1 MTSDTV
7 ANTFKT
13 DCDSRSSRSLTHQ
26 EVKLLKACLLPILVL
41 IAYLPA
47 LISQH
52 LFIDDYSIFYRGD
65 SPKLAPWT
73 LMSQEMAIFFTRLG
87 RPGAVIHL
95 TLCGLLLKFPWGNY
109 ACHAIGAL
117 GAMLFACCSQRWM
130 LQKGMRYLD
139 ATILTLLLILL
150 PSFQMAVLWIT
161 LGSALYA
168 AAFAVLALLLVDA
181 SSSAGSSK
189 LRTWYL
195 IGACLLLVTAQAT
208 YQPTAMCYWSLGLIG
223 VLYTP
228 EPSAK
233 ESFKNGLR
241 YFFVGVASIVTYYVL
256 VKVGL
261 KLYGLSAIDR
271 ATFVSVAGLPEK
283 LRWFSRIVL
292 FNNACS
298 LWWAWPRSPWNWIV
312 LANVAGALILKSVQ
326 AVCSKPAASDSVN
339 ASPPA
344 NLAWNLL
351 GTLPWL
357 VIFFLS
363 SHVYGLLVK
372 ENWASLRS
380 TTAICCSVLVVACYP
395 TFVLHTFARNQKIV
409 WLVRAGQVCAIGLT
423 VYVFIASHWLMTNC
437 GTEPL
442 RAEMGLIRFQLRN
455 QISSEKRHIH
465 VIRPDWTMA
474 VRPPVLNDE
483 FGYPSAAADWATVP
497 MIKKTL
503 QEMGLDP
510 REFQVTSGAPDAASP
525 AEDGLILIDLRKL
538 KYLREKGGVSP

>member
-1 MTSDTV
+1 MTSETV
-7 ANTFKT
+7 ANTHKT
-13 DCDSRSSRSLTHQ
+13 DCNSRASGSLTHQ
-26 EVKLLKACLLPILVL
+26 EVQLLKVCLLPILVL

-52 LFIDDYSIFYRGD
+52 LFIDDYSIFYREN
-65 SPKLAPWT
+65 SPKLVPWT
-73 LMSQEMAIFFTRLG
+73 LMSKEMAIFFTRLG
-87 RPGAVIHL
+87 RPGAVVHL

-130 LQKGMRYLD
+130 IQKGMRFLD
-139 ATILTLLLILL
+139 ATILTLLLVLL

-181 SSSAGSSK
+181 SSRVEASWK
-189 LRTWYL
+189 QVEYL
-195 IGACLLLVTAQAT
+195 IYACLLLVVSQAT
-208 YQPTAMCYWSLGLIG
+208 YQPTAMCYWSLALIG

-228 EPSAK
+228 KLSAR
-233 ESFKNGLR
+233 ESFRTGLR
-241 YFFVGVASIVTYYVL
+241 YFIVGVASIVTYYVL

-261 KLYGLSAIDR
+261 KLCGLSAIDR

-283 LRWFSRIVL
+283 IRWFTRIVL

-312 LANVAGALILKSVQ
+312 LTNIAGALILKFIQ
-326 AVCSKPAASDSVN
+326 ALRPKLAASASGNDSLPT
-339 ASPPA
+339 S
-344 NLAWNLL
+344 LAWNFL

-380 TTAICCSVLVVACYP
+380 TTAICCSVLVVGCYP
-395 TFVLHTFARNQKIV
+395 TFVLHTIARKQNIA
-409 WLVRAGQVCAIGLT
+409 WLVRCGQLCAIALT
-423 VYVFIASHWLMTNC
+423 VYVFTASNWLMTNC

-442 RAEMGLIRFQLRN
+442 RAELGLIRFQIRD
-455 QISSEKRHIH
+455 QIAGEKRHIH

-483 FGYPSAAADWATVP
+483 FGYPSAAADWATIP
-497 MIKKTL
+497 MINKTL
-503 QEMGLDP
+503 REMGQNP
-510 REFQVTSGAPDAASP
+510 REFRVTSAAPDAALP
-525 AEDGLILIDLRKL
+525 DEEDLILIDLRKL

>member
-1 MTSDTV
+1 MTSESV
-7 ANTFKT
+7 ANTSKT
-13 DCDSRSSRSLTHQ
+13 YCSSQTSGSLSHQ
-26 EVKLLKACLLPILVL
+26 EIRLLKVCLLPILVL

-52 LFIDDYSIFYRGD
+52 LFIDDYSIFYRD
-65 SPKLAPWT
+65 SSKLASWT
-73 LMSQEMAIFFTRLG
+73 LMSNEMAVFFTRLG

-95 TLCGLLLKFPWGNY
+95 TLCGFLLKFTWGNY

-139 ATILTLLLILL
+139 ATILTLLLVLL

-168 AAFAVLALLLVDA
+168 AAIAVLALLLVDT
-181 SSSAGSSK
+181 SSCVKSPKGQSG
-189 LRTWYL
+189 YL
-195 IGACLLLVTAQAT
+195 ISACLLLVTAQAT
-208 YQPTAMCYWSLGLIG
+208 YQPTAMCYWSLALIG
-223 VLYTP
+223 LLYTP
-228 EPSAK
+228 EASAK
-233 ESFKNGLR
+233 ESFRMGLR
-241 YFFVGVASIVTYYVL
+241 YFFVGVVSIVTYYAL

-261 KLYGLSAIDR
+261 KLCGLSAIDR
-271 ATFVSVAGLPEK
+271 ATFVSIAGIPDK
-283 LRWFSRIVL
+283 VRWFSRIVF

-312 LANVAGALILKSVQ
+312 LANVAGALALKAIQ
-326 AVCSKPAASDSVN
+326 ALRPKIESN
-339 ASPPA
+339 SPGNNESSPTS
-344 NLAWNLL
+344 LAWNLL
-351 GTLPWL
+351 GTLPW
-357 VIFFLS
+357 IIAFFLS

-380 TTAICCSVLVVACYP
+380 TTAICCSVLIVACYP
-395 TFVLHTFARNQKIV
+395 TFVIHSYARTRNIT
-409 WLVRAGQVCAIGLT
+409 WLVRGGQCSAIALT
-423 VYVFIASHWLMTNC
+423 VYVFTAGHWLMTNC

-442 RAEMGLIRFQLRN
+442 RAELSLIRFQIRH
-455 QISSEKRHIH
+455 QIANEKRHIH

-503 QEMGLDP
+503 REMGQDP
-510 REFQVTSGAPDAASP
+510 DDFQVTSTAPDAELP
-525 AEDGLILIDLRKL
+525 AEEDLILIDLRKL

>member
-1 MTSDTV
+1 MTSESV
-7 ANTFKT
+7 ANTSKT
-13 DCDSRSSRSLTHQ
+13 DCSSQTSGSLSHQ
-26 EVKLLKACLLPILVL
+26 EIRLLKACLLPILVL

-52 LFIDDYSIFYRGD
+52 LFIDDYSIFYRD
-65 SPKLAPWT
+65 SSKLAPWT
-73 LMSQEMAIFFTRLG
+73 LMSNEMAVFFTRLG

-95 TLCGLLLKFPWGNY
+95 TLCGFLLKFTWGNY

-139 ATILTLLLILL
+139 ATILTLLLVLL

-168 AAFAVLALLLVDA
+168 AAIAVLALLLVDA
-181 SSSAGSSK
+181 SSRVKSPKGQS
-189 LRTWYL
+189 RYL
-195 IGACLLLVTAQAT
+195 ISACLLLVTAQAT
-208 YQPTAMCYWSLGLIG
+208 YQPTAMCYWSLALIG
-223 VLYTP
+223 LLYTP
-228 EPSAK
+228 EASTK
-233 ESFKNGLR
+233 ESFKMGLR
-241 YFFVGVASIVTYYVL
+241 YFFVGVVSIVTYYVL
-256 VKVGL
+256 VKAGL

-271 ATFVSVAGLPEK
+271 ATFVSVAGIPDK
-283 LRWFSRIVL
+283 VRWFSRIVF

-312 LANVAGALILKSVQ
+312 LANVAGALALKAIQ
-326 AVCSKPAASDSVN
+326 ALSPKIESNSPGNN
-339 ASPPA
+339 ASTPTSP
-344 NLAWNLL
+344 AWNLF
-351 GTLPWL
+351 GTLPW
-357 VIFFLS
+357 IIAFFLS

-380 TTAICCSVLVVACYP
+380 TTAICCSVLIVACYP
-395 TFVLHTFARNQKIV
+395 TFVIHSYARTRNIT
-409 WLVRAGQVCAIGLT
+409 WLVRGGQCCAIALT
-423 VYVFIASHWLMTNC
+423 VYVFTAGHWLMTNC

-442 RAEMGLIRFQLRN
+442 RAELSLIRFQIRH
-455 QISSEKRHIH
+455 QIANEKRHIH

-497 MIKKTL
+497 MIIKTL
-503 QEMGLDP
+503 REMGQNPDD
-510 REFQVTSGAPDAASP
+510 FQVTSTAPDAELP
-525 AEDGLILIDLRKL
+525 AEEDLILIDLRKL